1 LKLVPK
7 KMIAMLGGGQLGR
20 YFVMAAHKLGYKV
33 TVLDPDP
40 ESPAGRVAD
49 IHLNYAYDNKE
60 ALDKIIQTCEAVST
74 EFENIPAES
83 LDYLNE
89 KIQVHPNANAV
100 RIVQNRIREKK
111 NFFGKMLYLL
121 DFFMLSNQSKI
132 LMKLVKSAF
141 PVF

>member
-83 LDYLNE
+83 LDYLNKKFKFILMQMPLGLCKTE
-89 KIQVHPNANAV
+89 S
-100 RIVQNRIREKK
+100 EKK
-111 NFFGKMLYLL
+111 HFFGKMLYLL

>member
-100 RIVQNRIREKK
+100 RIVQNRIREKTFLRE
-111 NFFGKMLYLL
+111 NA
-121 DFFMLSNQSKI
+121 I
-132 LMKLVKSAF
+132 
-141 PVF
+141 PVGLFLCCPINRRF